1 MKKKGLSR
9 LRRDSLP
16 ACGQRVSRLHDKRA
30 VSSID
35 VNNLHPPKFGTRIAH
50 WHDETAGPGV
60 RTFRFLGDVM
70 PLILT
75 FARKWVR
82 WYRVLRYH
90 KAFSFADSV
99 RFCLWLSLS

>member
-1 MKKKGLSR
+1 MKKKDLSR

-16 ACGQRVSRLHDKRA
+16 ACGQHVSRLHDKRA
-30 VSSID
+30 ASSID
-35 VNNLHPPKFGTRIAH
+35 VNDLRRAKFGTHIAH
-50 WHDETAGPGV
+50 KLDETAVPGV
-60 RTFRFLGDVM
+60 RAFRFLGDVM
-70 PLILT
+70 SVILK

-99 RFCLWLSLS
+99 RFGLWLSLS

>member
-1 MKKKGLSR
+1 MKKKTF
-9 LRRDSLP
+9 RDFAAIACPHAGSVYP
-16 ACGQRVSRLHDKRA
+16 ACMTNV
-30 VSSID
+30 
-35 VNNLHPPKFGTRIAH
+35 PPLPLMSTTCVGRSLAPTLPLSMTKPQGMV
-50 WHDETAGPGV
+50 V

-70 PLILT
+70 SLILT

-99 RFCLWLSLS
+99 RYGLWLSLS